1 MKKDVND
8 NKKGTKPTCEE
19 CGREVNSTLGGI
31 CSDCFGY

>member
-1 MKKDVND
+1 MKKEKND
-8 NKKGTKPTCEE
+8 DKKEIKQVCEE